1 MVTDIM
7 KMHSFYLFLILVTSW
22 RWSMA
27 QDVSKFKILDDSAY
41 QSNIEYLS
49 GNKYQKDAI
58 LFMDMVADTHPYY
71 VKAHI
76 MARCSRT
83 DSRTLV
89 SWAVSRASSLRV
101 PMPLPSMTPVWS
113 QIALLIWMIR
123 SLLGNLLLIIMVITH
138 VIESKK

>member
-58 LFMDMVADTHPYY
+58 L
-71 VKAHI
+71 I
-76 MARCSRT
+76 MSKLTLWRGAPVPTPEHWRLGQYLVQALCTSRCRY
-83 DSRTLV
+83 R
-89 SWAVSRASSLRV
+89 R
-101 PMPLPSMTPVWS
+101 
-113 QIALLIWMIR
+113 
-123 SLLGNLLLIIMVITH
+123 
-138 VIESKK
+138 